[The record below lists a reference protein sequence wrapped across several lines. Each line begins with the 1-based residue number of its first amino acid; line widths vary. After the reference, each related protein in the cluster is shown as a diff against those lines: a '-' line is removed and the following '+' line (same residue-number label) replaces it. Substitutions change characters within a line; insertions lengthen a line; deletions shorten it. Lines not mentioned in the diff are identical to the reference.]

1 MKCQMESKRPSKFY
15 ELDLNI
21 IKGHKTIQDC
31 LKDFMKIEIL
41 EGDNKY
47 FCAVC
52 GEKQDAQR
60 FISLTELPPVLNLQL
75 MRFLYDKYVAESN

>member
-1 MKCQMESKRPSKFY
+1 MKCKMESKQPSKFY
-15 ELDLNI
+15 ELDLN

-31 LKDFMKIEIL
+31 LKEFIYIEML
-41 EGDNKY
+41 EGDDKY
-47 FCAVC
+47 FCQVC

-75 MRFLYDKYVAESN
+75 MRFVFDK